1 MRARLL
7 KVVLGSCLA
16 AIAIFVLNSE
26 SGAGTALSGGLP
38 GRRRAVH
45 RTSRYAKGRPS
56 RLDVRDLL
64 QKAGLILPEPTE
76 TFVSESEDDSLEIE
90 APITL
95 LQQGL
100 SQRLT
105 EVIGEIEENWPSKEA
120 VVPEDEET
128 ELETPLQNL
137 DVPLQWPL
145 SALFPGV
152 LEEAFESTETWTD
165 LLLPLLD
172 AESVARSGTFFKRSH
187 L

>member
-1 MRARLL
+1 M
-7 KVVLGSCLA
+7 
-16 AIAIFVLNSE
+16 
-26 SGAGTALSGGLP
+26 
-38 GRRRAVH
+38 
-45 RTSRYAKGRPS
+45 
-56 RLDVRDLL
+56 
-64 QKAGLILPEPTE
+64 
-76 TFVSESEDDSLEIE
+76 
-90 APITL
+90 
-95 LQQGL
+95 
-100 SQRLT
+100 
-105 EVIGEIEENWPSKEA
+105 
-120 VVPEDEET
+120 PEDEET